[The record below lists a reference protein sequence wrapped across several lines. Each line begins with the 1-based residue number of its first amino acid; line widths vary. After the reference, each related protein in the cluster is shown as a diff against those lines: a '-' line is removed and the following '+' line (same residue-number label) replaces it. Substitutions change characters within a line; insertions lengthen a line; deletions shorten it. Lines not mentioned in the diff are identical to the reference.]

1 MLALSAI
8 ALAIGFILYL
18 TAGQF
23 GTKSD
28 YFETYVGE
36 SIVGLDVGAS
46 VRFRGVQIGR
56 VTEISLAAAVYDVP
70 EARANRYAM
79 QLVVIRFAVERTRV
93 ARITSL
99 EDMIAGGLRT
109 RIASQGI
116 TGVTYLEIDILDP
129 ARYPPIQVPWKP
141 RYDHVPAPA

>member
-1 MLALSAI
+1 MAKPPNTLFLRIGMLALSAI

-46 VRFRGVQIGR
+46 VRYRGVQIGR
-56 VTEISLAAAVYDVP
+56 VTEISLAAALYDVQ
-70 EARANRYAM
+70 EARANRAAM
-79 QLVVIRFAVERTRV
+79 QLVVIRFKLSME
-93 ARITSL
+93 
-99 EDMIAGGLRT
+99 MF
-109 RIASQGI
+109 
-116 TGVTYLEIDILDP
+116 
-129 ARYPPIQVPWKP
+129 
-141 RYDHVPAPA
+141 

>member
-1 MLALSAI
+1 MAKPPNTLFLRIGMLALSAI

-46 VRFRGVQIGR
+46 VRYRGVQIGR
-56 VTEISLAAAVYDVP
+56 VTEISLAAATYDIP

-79 QLVVIRFAVERTRV
+79 QLVVLRFAVEKRQPNR
-93 ARITSL
+93 L
-99 EDMIAGGLRT
+99 GLGG
-109 RIASQGI
+109 
-116 TGVTYLEIDILDP
+116 D
-129 ARYPPIQVPWKP
+129 
-141 RYDHVPAPA
+141 